1 MRAYTDSG
9 KIKTDEG
16 LRIERLP
23 LAVGTLLGT
32 SIVAALLIA
41 VDGLATKD
49 QWLTNALY
57 GFCVAI
63 PTLLLAY
70 IWSVVDGGTRRA
82 PALFFFL
89 GAWATI
95 FGVSCAIEH
104 FDGIAGAFFYIVS
117 ALCMAMLVV
126 VVPAAG
132 RAQQAVRRG

>member
-1 MRAYTDSG
+1 MRMNSASSKVATDD
-9 KIKTDEG
+9 T
-16 LRIERLP
+16 LHIERLP

-32 SIVAALLIA
+32 SIFAAILIS
-41 VDGLATKD
+41 VDGLIGKD

-70 IWSVVDGGTRRA
+70 IWSAVDSSRRA

-95 FGVSCAIEH
+95 FGLSCAIEH
-104 FDGIAGAFFYIVS
+104 FDGIAGAFFYVIS

-126 VVPAAG
+126 VVPASA
-132 RAQQAVRRG
+132 RAHQYSQG